1 MNILC
6 FDEKAKDGTFE
17 WFGSHF
23 DSAVKL
29 VNNFLAN
36 KEAQSDSLRVHLLRA
51 FEISKHLEQLL
62 LVLFTYSNSRV
73 LNLYLYFVIH

>member
-6 FDEKAKDGTFE
+6 FDEKGKDGTFQR
-17 WFGSHF
+17 FGSHF

-29 VNNFLAN
+29 VNNFLTN

-62 LVLFTYSNSRV
+62 LVLFTYSDSRV
-73 LNLYLYFVIH
+73 LDLYFYLMIH